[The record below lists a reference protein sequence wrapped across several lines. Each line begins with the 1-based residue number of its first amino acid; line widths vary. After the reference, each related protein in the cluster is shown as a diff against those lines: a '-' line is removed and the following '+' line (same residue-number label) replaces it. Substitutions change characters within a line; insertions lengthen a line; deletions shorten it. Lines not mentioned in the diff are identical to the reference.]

1 MSTACPQA
9 YIDFAHAL
17 ADASGGII
25 RRHFRTPFAVE
36 DKSDASPV
44 TVADREAERAMR
56 SMIAERY
63 PGHGIVGEE
72 FGNERPD
79 AAEVWVL
86 DPIDGTR
93 AFVAGKP
100 IFGTLIALL
109 RDETPV
115 LGIID
120 QPVLGERWI
129 GAAGLGSRF
138 RGEAIGTRRCADIG
152 RAILNTTS
160 PELFEGADRN
170 AFRRLSRSVRSTG
183 YGGDCYAYGLLASGH
198 IDLVVEAGLKTYDF
212 CALVPVVEGAGG
224 RITDWRGEALG
235 PRSAGRVI
243 AAGDPG
249 IHEKA
254 LELLAGGTN

>member
-1 MSTACPQA
+1 MPGACPDA

-17 ADASGGII
+17 ADASGAVI
-25 RRHFRTPFAVE
+25 RRHFRTPFPVE
-36 DKSDASPV
+36 DKPDASPV

-56 SMIAERY
+56 SLIAERY

-72 FGNERPD
+72 FGNERPG
-79 AAEVWVL
+79 AAEIWVL

-109 RDETPV
+109 SGGRPV
-115 LGIID
+115 LGVID
-120 QPVLGERWI
+120 QPVLGERWV
-129 GAAGLGSRF
+129 GAAGRESRF
-138 RGEAIGTRRCADIG
+138 GGAAIRTRSCPGIG
-152 RAILNTTS
+152 RAVLNTTS
-160 PELFEGADRN
+160 PDLFSGADRD
-170 AFRRLSRSVRSTG
+170 AFRRLSCAVRDTG

-198 IDLVVEAGLKTYDF
+198 IDLVAEAGLKPYDF
-212 CALVPVVEGAGG
+212 SALVPVVDGAGG
-224 RITDWRGEALG
+224 RITDWNGAALG
-235 PRSAGRVI
+235 PGSDGRVI
-243 AAGDPG
+243 AAGDPR

>member
-1 MSTACPQA
+1 MSPACPQA

-17 ADASGGII
+17 ADASGGAI
-25 RRHFRTPFAVE
+25 RRHFRTPFRVA
-36 DKSDASPV
+36 DKADASPV

-56 SMIAERY
+56 DMIAERY
-63 PGHGIVGEE
+63 PRHGIVGEE
-72 FGNERPD
+72 FGSQRPD

-109 RDETPV
+109 RDGRPI

-120 QPVLGERWI
+120 QPVLGERWV
-129 GAAGLGSRF
+129 GAAGAGSRLD
-138 RGEAIGTRRCADIG
+138 GAAIATRECADIG

-160 PELFEGADRN
+160 PDLFAGADRD
-170 AFRRLSRSVRSTG
+170 AFRRLSQAVRSTT
-183 YGGDCYAYGLLASGH
+183 YGGDCYAYGLLAAGH

-212 CALVPVVEGAGG
+212 CALVPVVDGAGG
-224 RITDWRGEALG
+224 RITDWQGGALG
-235 PRSAGRVI
+235 PRSDGRVV
-243 AAGDPG
+243 AAGDPRL
-249 IHEKA
+249 HEKA
-254 LELLAGGTN
+254 LELVSGGTN

>member
-1 MSTACPQA
+1 MSSACPQA

-17 ADASGGII
+17 ADASGGVV
-25 RRHFRTPFAVE
+25 RSHFRTPFAVE
-36 DKSDASPV
+36 DKADSSPV
-44 TVADREAERAMR
+44 TIADRDAERAMR
-56 SMIAERY
+56 DLIAERY
-63 PGHGIVGEE
+63 PRHGIVGEE
-72 FGNERPD
+72 FGNQRPD

-109 RDETPV
+109 RDGRPI

-120 QPVLGERWI
+120 QPVLGERWV
-129 GAAGLGSRF
+129 GAAGAGTRF
-138 RGEAIGTRRCADIG
+138 CGEAIATRGCSEIG

-160 PELFEGADRN
+160 PALFGGADRD
-170 AFRRLSRSVRSTG
+170 AFTRLSERARSTN

-212 CALVPVVEGAGG
+212 CALVPVVDGAGG
-224 RITDWRGEALG
+224 RITDWRGRPLG
-235 PRSAGRVI
+235 PHSDGRVI
-243 AAGDPG
+243 AAGDPRM
-249 IHEKA
+249 HEKA
-254 LELLAGGTN
+254 LELLAGDTN

>member
-1 MSTACPQA
+1 MSSACPQA

-17 ADASGGII
+17 ADASGGTI
-25 RRHFRTPFAVE
+25 RRHFRTPFSVE
-36 DKSDASPV
+36 DKDDASPV

-56 SMIAERY
+56 ELIAEGY
-63 PGHGIVGEE
+63 PEHGVVGEE
-72 FGNERPD
+72 FGNERAD
-79 AAEVWVL
+79 ADEVWVL

-109 RDETPV
+109 RDGRPL

-120 QPVLGERWI
+120 QPVLGERWV
-129 GAAGLGSRF
+129 GAAGTVSQFCGNPI
-138 RGEAIGTRRCADIG
+138 ETRSCAGLG

-160 PELFEGADRN
+160 PDLFRGADRD
-170 AFRRLSRSVRSTG
+170 AFARLSGRARSTL

-198 IDLVVEAGLKTYDF
+198 IDLVVEAGLKTYDY

-224 RITDWRGEALG
+224 RITDWEGNPLAAG
-235 PRSAGRVI
+235 SDGRVI
-243 AAGDPG
+243 AAGDG
-249 IHEKA
+249 RVHGEA
-254 LELLAGGTN
+254 LELLSAGTN

>member
-1 MSTACPQA
+1 MSSVCPQA
-9 YIDFAHAL
+9 YIGFAHTL

-25 RRHFRTPFAVE
+25 RRHFRTPFSVE
-36 DKSDASPV
+36 DKEDASPV

-56 SMIAERY
+56 ALIAERY
-63 PGHGIVGEE
+63 PRHGIVGEE

-79 AAEVWVL
+79 ADEVWVL

-109 RDETPV
+109 REGRPL

-120 QPVLGERWI
+120 QPVLGERWV
-129 GAAGLGSRF
+129 GAAGTASRF
-138 RGEAIGTRRCADIG
+138 CGDPIETRSCAGLG
-152 RAILNTTS
+152 RAVLNTTS
-160 PELFEGADRN
+160 PDLFHGADRD
-170 AFRRLSRSVRSTG
+170 AFARLSARVRSTL

-198 IDLVVEAGLKTYDF
+198 IDLVVEAGLKTYDY

-224 RITDWRGEALG
+224 RITDWEDSPLHAD
-235 PRSAGRVI
+235 SDGRVI
-243 AAGDPG
+243 AAGDG
-249 IHEKA
+249 RVHAEA
-254 LELLAGGTN
+254 LELLSAGTS

>member
-1 MSTACPQA
+1 MSSVCPQA
-9 YIDFAHAL
+9 YIGFAHTL

-25 RRHFRTPFAVE
+25 RRHFRTPFSVE
-36 DKSDASPV
+36 DKEDASPV

-56 SMIAERY
+56 ALIAERY

-79 AAEVWVL
+79 ADEVWVL

-109 RDETPV
+109 REGRPL

-120 QPVLGERWI
+120 QPVLGERWV
-129 GAAGLGSRF
+129 GAAGTASRF
-138 RGEAIGTRRCADIG
+138 CGDPIETRSCPGLG
-152 RAILNTTS
+152 RAVLNTTS
-160 PELFEGADRN
+160 PDLFHGADRD
-170 AFRRLSRSVRSTG
+170 AFARLSARVRSTL

-198 IDLVVEAGLKTYDF
+198 IDLVVEAGLKTYDY

-224 RITDWRGEALG
+224 RITDWEGSPLHAD
-235 PRSAGRVI
+235 SDGRVI
-243 AAGDPG
+243 AAGDG
-249 IHEKA
+249 RVHAEA
-254 LELLAGGTN
+254 LELLSAGTS

>member
-1 MSTACPQA
+1 MASACPQA

-25 RRHFRTPFAVE
+25 RRYFRTPFSVE
-36 DKSDASPV
+36 DKADASPV
-44 TVADREAERAMR
+44 TIADREAERAMR
-56 SMIAERY
+56 ALIAERY

-72 FGNERPD
+72 FGNERAD
-79 AAEVWVL
+79 ADEVWVL

-109 RDETPV
+109 RGGRPL
-115 LGIID
+115 LGVID

-129 GAAGLGSRF
+129 GAAGTASRF
-138 RGEAIGTRRCADIG
+138 CGEPVETRSCADLG

-160 PELFEGADRN
+160 PDLFRGADRD
-170 AFRRLSRSVRSTG
+170 AFARLSERVRSTL

-198 IDLVVEAGLKTYDF
+198 IDLVVEAGLKTYDY

-224 RITDWRGEALG
+224 RITDWEGKPLHAE
-235 PRSAGRVI
+235 SDGRVI
-243 AAGDPG
+243 AAGDG
-249 IHEKA
+249 RVHGEA
-254 LELLAGGTN
+254 LELLSAGTN

>member
-9 YIDFAHAL
+9 YIDFAHEL

-25 RRHFRTPFAVE
+25 RRHFRTPFSVE
-36 DKSDASPV
+36 DKDDASPV

-56 SMIAERY
+56 SMIGQRY

-72 FGNERPD
+72 FGNERPE

-109 RDETPV
+109 RDGSPV

-120 QPVLGERWI
+120 QPILGERWV
-129 GAAGLGSRF
+129 GAAGAGSRF
-138 RGEAIGTRRCADIG
+138 CGAAIATRSCAEFG

-160 PELFEGADRN
+160 PELFDGADRKT
-170 AFRRLSRSVRSTG
+170 FLRLSESVRSTT

-212 CALVPVVEGAGG
+212 CALVPVVDGAGG
-224 RITDWRGEALG
+224 RITDWRGGRLG
-235 PRSAGRVI
+235 PDSDGRVI
-243 AAGDPG
+243 AAGDPRM
-249 IHEKA
+249 HEKA
-254 LELLAGGTN
+254 LELFAGGTN

>member
-9 YIDFAHAL
+9 YIDFAHEL
-17 ADASGGII
+17 ADASGAIVTG
-25 RRHFRTPFAVE
+25 HFRTPFSVE
-36 DKSDASPV
+36 EKADASPV
-44 TVADREAERAMR
+44 TIADREAERAMR
-56 SMIAERY
+56 ELIAERY
-63 PGHGIVGEE
+63 PWHGIVGEE
-72 FGNERPD
+72 FGNDRPD

-109 RDETPV
+109 RDRRPV

-120 QPVLGERWI
+120 QPVLGERWV
-129 GAAGLGSRF
+129 GAAGAGSHF
-138 RGEAIGTRRCADIG
+138 CGEAISTRSCADPG

-160 PELFEGADRN
+160 PALFSGADRE
-170 AFRRLSRSVRSTG
+170 AFLRLSESVRSTT

-212 CALVPVVEGAGG
+212 CALVPVVDNAGG
-224 RITDWRGEALG
+224 RITDWMGRPLG
-235 PRSAGRVI
+235 PGSDGRVI
-243 AAGDPG
+243 AAGDPRV
-249 IHEKA
+249 HEKA
-254 LELLAGGTN
+254 LELLACGTN

>member
-1 MSTACPQA
+1 MPTACPQA

-25 RRHFRTPFAVE
+25 RGHFRTPFAVE

-56 SMIAERY
+56 AMIAGRY
-63 PGHGIVGEE
+63 PRHGIVGEE

-79 AAEVWVL
+79 SPEVWVL

-109 RDETPV
+109 RDARPV

-120 QPVLGERWI
+120 QPVLGERWV
-129 GAAGLGSRF
+129 GAAGAGSRF
-138 RGEAIGTRRCADIG
+138 CGQAVATRGCADIG

-160 PELFEGADRN
+160 PELFQGADRD
-170 AFRRLSRSVRSTG
+170 AFGRLSRSVRSTG

-235 PRSAGRVI
+235 PRSDGRVI
-243 AAGDPG
+243 AAGDPR
-249 IHEKA
+249 IHEEA

>member
-1 MSTACPQA
+1 MSAACPQA
-9 YIDFAHAL
+9 YIDFAHEL
-17 ADASGGII
+17 ADASGAII
-25 RRHFRTPFAVE
+25 RGHFRTPFPVE
-36 DKSDASPV
+36 DKDDASPV

-56 SMIAERY
+56 ELIAQRC

-72 FGNERPD
+72 FGNHRPD

-109 RDETPV
+109 RDGRPV
-115 LGIID
+115 LGVID
-120 QPVLGERWI
+120 QPVLGERWV
-129 GAAGLGSRF
+129 GAAGVGSRF
-138 RGEAIGTRRCADIG
+138 CREAARTRSCGGID

-160 PELFEGADRN
+160 PALFAGADRE
-170 AFRRLSRSVRSTG
+170 AFTRLSESVRSTT

-212 CALVPVVEGAGG
+212 CALVPVVDGAGG
-224 RITDWRGEALG
+224 RITDWTGRPLG
-235 PRSAGRVI
+235 PDSDGRVI
-243 AAGDPG
+243 AAGDPRV
-249 IHEKA
+249 HEEA
-254 LELLAGGTN
+254 LELLARGTN